1 MAERITQE
9 DIIPNI
15 IINLYFIPYQ
25 VSSLLFNVD
34 MRILIDKALTHF
46 YMLYEMLM
54 LCKHGNILFSTLK
67 ENTIL
72 NIFLLYTYCRNTYLK
87 GERS

>member
-34 MRILIDKALTHF
+34 MRILIDKALHI
-46 YMLYEMLM
+46 LYVIGKANVM
-54 LCKHGNILFSTLK
+54 
-67 ENTIL
+67 
-72 NIFLLYTYCRNTYLK
+72 
-87 GERS
+87 

>member
-34 MRILIDKALTHF
+34 MRILIDKALTHI
-46 YMLYEMLM
+46 LYVIGKANVM
-54 LCKHGNILFSTLK
+54 
-67 ENTIL
+67 
-72 NIFLLYTYCRNTYLK
+72 
-87 GERS
+87 